1 MRCLLGIFLYFLI
14 YGSFTRQSARSP
26 PWLSKAGSK
35 FFVCSF
41 SVGPTAAGGIA
52 RRLRLPQNI
61 LSFHIATLARSRLV
75 ASRKEGR
82 SIIYFVDLQGTR
94 DLLSFLVEDSVG
106 GNAELC
112 GPLVASAETGCCP
125 A

>member
-1 MRCLLGIFLYFLI
+1 LTFRYISIFLDIWKFYQAIGALAALAQQSRLKIFRLLVQRGPN
-14 YGSFTRQSARSP
+14 GSS
-26 PWLSKAGSK
+26 
-35 FFVCSF
+35 
-41 SVGPTAAGGIA
+41 GIA

-75 ASRKEGR
+75 ASRKESR
-82 SIIYFVDLQGTR
+82 SIIYFVDLQGTQ
-94 DLLSFLVEDSVG
+94 DLLSFLVEDCCG